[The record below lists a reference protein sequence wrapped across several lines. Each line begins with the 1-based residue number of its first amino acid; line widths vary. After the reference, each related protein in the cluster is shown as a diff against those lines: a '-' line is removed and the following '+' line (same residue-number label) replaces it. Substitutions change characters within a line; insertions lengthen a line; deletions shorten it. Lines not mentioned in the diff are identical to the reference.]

1 MDNLKGMAWMTLA
14 MLAFA
19 VTDMILVFAT
29 RELPLGQ
36 ILFLFGIGGAVL
48 FGAWARVQGHRWV
61 TPVLL
66 MRPVMLRN
74 GAEVLATGTF
84 ITALSLIPLSTL
96 SAVIQA
102 NPLLVT
108 LGAAVFLGEKVGWRR
123 WAAIGVGLLGVLV
136 IIRPG
141 GEAFDPNILF
151 AVAAAIGLSLRDLA
165 TRPVPRHV
173 PTTLLASYSFAA
185 VGIAGAVV
193 MPFFRRMADALARH
207 GGDHPRRR
215 SDRHAGLLRDHRRD
229 AGGRDRG
236 GHADALH
243 APCLCFRHRG
253 LRLRRDHRRADP
265 FGRGDR
271 GGHGALYLLAGTA
284 GRALSAR
291 PLAAWH
297 PFALPLR
304 LDRAACYR
312 APQSLTGEGPP

>member
-48 FGAWARVQGHRWV
+48 FGIWARLQGHRWAS
-61 TPVLL
+61 PVLL

-74 GAEVLATGTF
+74 GAEILATGSF
-84 ITALSLIPLSTL
+84 VTALSLIPLSTL

-108 LGAAVFLGEKVGWRR
+108 LGAAIFLGEKVGWRR
-123 WAAIGVGLLGVLV
+123 WAAIGVGLMGVLV

-141 GEAFDPNILF
+141 GATFDPNILF

-185 VGIAGAVV
+185 VGVAGALV
-193 MPFFRRMADALARH
+193 MPVFGGWQTPTPAMALTIPAAVLTGMLAYYAITAAMRVGEIAVVTPMRYTRLVFAFVIAVAVFDETIDALTLLGVAIVV
-207 GGDHPRRR
+207 
-215 SDRHAGLLRDHRRD
+215 ATGLYTFWRERQTTR
-229 AGGRDRG
+229 
-236 GHADALH
+236 
-243 APCLCFRHRG
+243 
-253 LRLRRDHRRADP
+253 
-265 FGRGDR
+265 
-271 GGHGALYLLAGTA
+271 
-284 GRALSAR
+284 
-291 PLAAWH
+291 
-297 PFALPLR
+297 
-304 LDRAACYR
+304 
-312 APQSLTGEGPP
+312 

>member
-165 TRPVPRHV
+165 TRPVLRHV

-193 MPFFRRMADALARH
+193 MPFFGGWQTPSPAMAVTIPAAVLTGMLAYYAITAAMRVGEIAVVTPMRYTRLVFAFVIAVFVFDETIDALTLLGVVIVVATGLYTFWRERQAAR
-207 GGDHPRRR
+207 
-215 SDRHAGLLRDHRRD
+215 
-229 AGGRDRG
+229 
-236 GHADALH
+236 
-243 APCLCFRHRG
+243 
-253 LRLRRDHRRADP
+253 
-265 FGRGDR
+265 
-271 GGHGALYLLAGTA
+271 
-284 GRALSAR
+284 
-291 PLAAWH
+291 
-297 PFALPLR
+297 
-304 LDRAACYR
+304 
-312 APQSLTGEGPP
+312 